1 MVPLSGQGRRAR
13 LSAGSVARH
22 RHRLD
27 GDRAEA
33 IRQIDHAR
41 MLSPH
46 DPLAD
51 LFEMGL
57 AVLYLLEGDTNRRKD

>member
-1 MVPLSGQGRRAR
+1 VGW
-13 LSAGSVARH
+13 H
-22 RHRLD
+22 RHRLN

-46 DPLAD
+46 NPLAD

-57 AVLYLLEGDTNRRKD
+57 AVLYLLESDTNRRKD